1 MKIKFKIKETCIFL
15 IYLLIFLAALIYMRY
30 SGAGSGILQRLYN
43 ACLIAVIV
51 LSLFYLIAKAV
62 NRYIVIDFLMLLTIL
77 LILYEAAIS
86 IWKDMMLFLP
96 FLVDVVTW
104 PLLLMVFYDYFRQY
118 SLPEW
123 FGKVTVVG
131 LSLVCISSVPNL
143 LVHLRGSGY
152 SIFTVYFC
160 MAFLPLTFLCCTK
173 KTILIFNIIV
183 TLLMLISVKRA
194 VLLIMIIGLTVYY
207 LLNNI
212 NENASRKKI
221 RNLLLFFAGL
231 LIIVFVGLY
240 IVNRLNLNIID
251 RLNSMMEDGGSGR
264 TEIWQT
270 VWRKF
275 ASSPFSEKLFGHGFH
290 AVYYRVMPMGVNRFA
305 HNSWLE
311 TLYDY
316 GIVGLGMIILL
327 VLYLIVKTVKMIR
340 EKSAMA
346 PVMSYTIVGMLIMA
360 TVSYFFEQSAI
371 ILPFCMVWGIC
382 IGSHYRNHHAIESR
396 GE

>member
-1 MKIKFKIKETCIFL
+1 M
-15 IYLLIFLAALIYMRY
+15 IYPLP
-30 SGAGSGILQRLYN
+30 
-43 ACLIAVIV
+43 IV
-51 LSLFYLIAKAV
+51 L
-62 NRYIVIDFLMLLTIL
+62 
-77 LILYEAAIS
+77 
-86 IWKDMMLFLP
+86 
-96 FLVDVVTW
+96 DVVTW
-104 PLLLMVFYDYFRQY
+104 PLLLLVFYAYFRQY

-143 LVHLRGSGY
+143 LVHMSGHGGGN
-152 SIFTVYFC
+152 IFVVYFC
-160 MAFLPLTFLCCTK
+160 MAFLPLTYLCCTK
-173 KTILIFNIIV
+173 KTILVFNIIV

-207 LLNNI
+207 LLENI

-221 RNLLLFFAGL
+221 RNLLLFFLGL
-231 LIIVFVGLY
+231 FVIVFLGLY
-240 IVNRLNLNIID
+240 IVNRLNPNIID

-290 AVYYRVMPMGVNRFA
+290 AVFYKVIPLGFRRFA

-316 GIVGLGMIILL
+316 GIVGLG
-327 VLYLIVKTVKMIR
+327 LIVILALYFIGKTFIMIR
-340 EKSAMA
+340 EKSAIA
-346 PVMSYTIVGMLIMA
+346 PVMGYTIVAMLIMA
-360 TVSYFFEQSAI
+360 TVSYFFEQSVI

-382 IGSHYRNHHAIESR
+382 IGSHYRNHHAIELK